1 MIYSRMMPFV
11 VAAALFMEHVDSTVI
26 STSLPAIAADLDSDP
41 VLLKLAFTSYLL
53 SLAVFIPL
61 SGWTAD
67 RFGAKHIFRIAMIVF
82 TLGSIGCGLSTTLW
96 QLIAARAVQG
106 IGGAM
111 MVPVGRLIIL
121 SIVPKSDL
129 VRALSY
135 LALPALIGPMIGPP
149 IGGFI
154 TTYFHWRWIFL
165 INVPF
170 CLLALALATAYVP
183 TLDVRERRPLDVTG
197 VLLTGFGL
205 SSLVFGATI
214 ISSRVLPL
222 SIVLALVV
230 MGMALLTLYV
240 FHARRTPHPVLDLS
254 LLSIPTFHAN
264 IVGGFLFRVGTGA
277 VPFLLPLM
285 LQLSFGLTAFQSGA
299 LTFAGAA
306 GALVMKTTA
315 GPILHRFGFKRV
327 LVVNALISAFFL
339 ALTAAFTPETP
350 HALIIAVLLMAGFFR
365 SLQFTS
371 LQAIAYAVVPEGKMS
386 NATSFVSVAQQLSVS
401 AGVAVAA
408 MVLEILREA
417 RGHLQLALSDFST
430 AFLVIACISAACSLL
445 HLRLPAGAGSELI
458 RRRKDGA

>member
-1 MIYSRMMPFV
+1 MPFV

-26 STSLPAIAADLDSDP
+26 STSLPAIAVDLGTDP

-67 RFGAKHIFRIAMIVF
+67 RFGAKNVFRLAMVVF
-82 TLGSIGCGLSTTLW
+82 TVGSIACGLSTTFW

-129 VRALSY
+129 VRTLSY
-135 LALPALIGPMIGPP
+135 LALPALIGPMIGPL

-183 TLDVRERRPLDVTG
+183 KLEVRERRPLDVKG

-205 SSLVFGATI
+205 SALVFGATI
-214 ISSRVLPL
+214 VSSRVLPMWA
-222 SIVLALVV
+222 VLGLIGA
-230 MGMALLTLYV
+230 GIGLLTLYV
-240 FHARRTPHPVLDLS
+240 LHARRTPHPVLDLS
-254 LLSIPTFHAN
+254 LLKIPTFHAN

-315 GPILHRFGFKRV
+315 GPIIERFGFKRV

-339 ALTAAFTPETP
+339 ALSAAFTPDTP
-350 HALIIAVLLMAGFFR
+350 HLLIIIVLLLGGFFR

-371 LQAIAYAVVPEGKMS
+371 LQAIAYAIIPEGKMS
-386 NATSFVSVAQQLSVS
+386 NASSFVSVAQQLSVS

-408 MVLEILREA
+408 MVLEIAREV
-417 RGHLQLALSDFST
+417 RGHPQLALSDFST
-430 AFLVIACISAACSLL
+430 AFMVIACISAICSLL
-445 HLRLPAGAGSELI
+445 HMRLPGNAGSELI
-458 RRRKDGA
+458 RKRKDVT